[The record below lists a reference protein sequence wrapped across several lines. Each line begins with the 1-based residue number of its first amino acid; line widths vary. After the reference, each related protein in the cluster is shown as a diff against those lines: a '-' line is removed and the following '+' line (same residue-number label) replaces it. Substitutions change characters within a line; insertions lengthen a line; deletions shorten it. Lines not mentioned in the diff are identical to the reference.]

1 MYPIKNAPGL
11 TPREGFHTSAAIVG
25 PGLIILCIVVVAL
38 LVWIV
43 RIYNRLV
50 LLRNRWRNAY
60 SQIDVQLKRRHDLIP
75 NLVET
80 ARGYMKHER
89 DTLEAVIAARNAA
102 VSANADAAAHPGQA
116 GAIAAVVSAE
126 TLLTGSLR
134 RFFGLVENYPDL
146 KASAVMSR
154 LMEEMTSTENRIAF
168 ARQAFND
175 AATQYN
181 IARQSFPDNLLAGPF
196 GFGPAEM
203 FEFRE

>member
-1 MYPIKNAPGL
+1 MRAGI
-11 TPREGFHTSAAIVG
+11 
-25 PGLIILCIVVVAL
+25 IILCIVVVAL
-38 LVWIV
+38 LAWIV

-60 SQIDVQLKRRHDLIP
+60 SQIDVQLKRRYDLIP

-89 DTLEAVIAARNAA
+89 DTLEQVIAARNAA
-102 VSANADAAAHPGQA
+102 ATANAAAAAQPGQS

-126 TLLTGSLR
+126 AMLTGNLR

-168 ARQAFND
+168 ARQAYND

-181 IARQSFPDNLLAGPF
+181 IARQSFPNNLLAGPF
-196 GFGPAEM
+196 GFGLAEL
-203 FEFRE
+203 FEFHE